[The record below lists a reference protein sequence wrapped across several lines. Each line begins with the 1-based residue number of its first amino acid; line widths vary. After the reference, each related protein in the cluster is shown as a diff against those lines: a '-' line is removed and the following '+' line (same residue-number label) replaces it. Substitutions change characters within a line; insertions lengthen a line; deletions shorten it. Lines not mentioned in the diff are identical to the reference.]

1 MDGMTELTRP
11 TPLTATDADPDFV
24 EPLVATDPADL
35 PEGHPRDA
43 MVGHDKLSPRAQLNL
58 LLQNFADS
66 YPEIFTSL
74 TTDEGAGLSVSAELK
89 DATERMWARVPDLIT
104 HCSLLVLGA
113 GLDQSMPGVAFLR
126 TGPSAD
132 AVEVAG
138 LQGTV
143 LRPSEPTGAVAVS
156 LHGGPGWFGDAESH
170 DQLWLPLFAAL
181 AEKSGVTIVDLLY
194 PLPGYGTGT
203 PVATEDAVAAA
214 FAEVRER
221 AGEFVGE
228 SAAVASAS
236 ADRVGLVTFG
246 SGFTVAAQVLDKTG
260 EDAARGAG
268 EGAAFLLAMTPR
280 IPEGLSY
287 DLSGVPTRVS
297 VASEDSRGT
306 AAQVVLDWFGAHAGV
321 SGEVTVPSE
330 GSDFEYAEYLSEHII
345 GVPDVW
351 RRRVS
356 DDAAWLARR

>member
-1 MDGMTELTRP
+1 MDVMTELTRP
-11 TPLTATDADPDFV
+11 TPLTATDAAPDFV

-35 PEGHPRDA
+35 PKGHPTDA
-43 MVGHDKLSPRAQLNL
+43 MVGHDKLSPRAQLEL
-58 LLQNFADS
+58 LLQNFSDS

-74 TTDEGAGLSVSAELK
+74 TTDEGAGLAVSAELK

-113 GLDQSMPGVAFLR
+113 GLDHAMPTSAFLK

-170 DQLWLPLFAAL
+170 EQLWLPLFAAL
-181 AEKSGVTIVDLLY
+181 AEKSGVTVVDLLY
-194 PLPGYGTGT
+194 PLPGYGAGT
-203 PVATEDAVAAA
+203 PAATEDAVAAA

-228 SAAVASAS
+228 GVAAASTAS

-246 SGFTVAAQVLDKTG
+246 SGFTVAAQVM
-260 EDAARGAG
+260 ED
-268 EGAAFLLAMTPR
+268 AAFLLAMTPR
-280 IPEGLSY
+280 IPADLSY

-321 SGEVTVPSE
+321 SDEITAPAA

-345 GVPDVW
+345 GVPEVW

-356 DDAAWLARR
+356 DDAAWLAVR

>member
-1 MDGMTELTRP
+1 MDVMTELTRP

-24 EPLVATDPADL
+24 EPLAATDPADL
-35 PEGHPRDA
+35 PKGHPTDA
-43 MVGHDKLSPRAQLNL
+43 MAGHDKLSPRAQLNL
-58 LLQNFADS
+58 LLQNFSDS
-66 YPEIFTSL
+66 NPEIFTSL

-113 GLDQSMPGVAFLR
+113 GLDHAMPTSAFLK
-126 TGPSAD
+126 TGPSVD

-170 DQLWLPLFAAL
+170 EQLWLPLFAAL

-194 PLPGYGTGT
+194 PLPGYGAGT
-203 PVATEDAVAAA
+203 PAATEDAVAAA

-221 AGEFVGE
+221 SGEFV
-228 SAAVASAS
+228 AAGTSGVS

-246 SGFTVAAQVLDKTG
+246 SGFTVAAQIV
-260 EDAARGAG
+260 ED
-268 EGAAFLLAMTPR
+268 AAFLLAMTPR
-280 IPEGLSY
+280 IPAELSY
-287 DLSGVPTRVS
+287 DLSAVPTRVS

-306 AAQVVLDWFGAHAGV
+306 AAQVVLDWFGKHAGV
-321 SGEVTVPSE
+321 SGEVTAPAERS
-330 GSDFEYAEYLSEHII
+330 GFEYAEYLSEHII
-345 GVPDVW
+345 GVPEVW

-356 DDAAWLARR
+356 DDAAWLAAR

>member
-1 MDGMTELTRP
+1 MDVMTELTRP
-11 TPLTATDADPDFV
+11 TPLTASDAAPDFV

-35 PEGHPRDA
+35 PKGHPADA

-58 LLQNFADS
+58 LLQNFSDS

-113 GLDQSMPGVAFLR
+113 GLDHAMPGVAFLK
-126 TGPSAD
+126 TGPSAAD
-132 AVEVAG
+132 VSVAG
-138 LQGTV
+138 LRGTV

-181 AEKSGVTIVDLLY
+181 AEKSGVTIVDLIY
-194 PLPGYGTGT
+194 PLPGYGDGT
-203 PVATEDAVAAA
+203 PAATEDAVAAA

-221 AGEFVGE
+221 AGEFVGADV
-228 SAAVASAS
+228 SGAST
-236 ADRVGLVTFG
+236 DRVGLVTFG
-246 SGFTVAAQVLDKTG
+246 SGFTVASKVLEK
-260 EDAARGAG
+260 AG
-268 EGAAFLLAMTPR
+268 EGAGAAFLLAMTPR
-280 IPEGLSY
+280 IPADLSY

-306 AAQVVLDWFGAHAGV
+306 AAQVVLDWFGAHAGAPDV
-321 SGEVTVPSE
+321 VTAPAA
-330 GSDFEYAEYLSEHII
+330 GSDFEYVEYLSEHII
-345 GVPDVW
+345 GVPEVW

-356 DDAAWLARR
+356 DDAAWLAAW

>member
-1 MDGMTELTRP
+1 MDVMTELTRP

-35 PEGHPRDA
+35 PKGHPTDA
-43 MVGHDKLSPRAQLNL
+43 MAGHDKLSPRAQLEL
-58 LLQNFADS
+58 LLQNFSDS

-74 TTDEGAGLSVSAELK
+74 TTDEGAGLAVSAELK

-113 GLDQSMPGVAFLR
+113 GLDHAMPTSAFLK

-156 LHGGPGWFGDAESH
+156 LHGGPGWFGDTESH
-170 DQLWLPLFAAL
+170 EQLWLPLFAAL

-194 PLPGYGTGT
+194 PLPGYGAGT
-203 PVATEDAVAAA
+203 PAVTEDAVAAA

-221 AGEFVGE
+221 AGEFVG
-228 SAAVASAS
+228 AGVAGAS

-246 SGFTVAAQVLDKTG
+246 SGFTVASKVLDKAGEDTG
-260 EDAARGAG
+260 ED
-268 EGAAFLLAMTPR
+268 AAFLLAMTPR
-280 IPEGLSY
+280 IPADLSY

-321 SGEVTVPSE
+321 SGEVTAPAE
-330 GSDFEYAEYLSEHII
+330 GSGFEYAEYLSEHII
-345 GVPDVW
+345 GVPEVW

-356 DDAAWLARR
+356 DDAAWLAAR

>member
-1 MDGMTELTRP
+1 MDVMTELIRP
-11 TPLTATDADPDFV
+11 TPLTATDEAPDFV

-35 PEGHPRDA
+35 PKGHPADA
-43 MVGHDKLSPRAQLNL
+43 MVGHDKLSPRAQLDL
-58 LLQNFADS
+58 LLQNFSDS

-113 GLDQSMPGVAFLR
+113 GLDHAMPGVAFLK

-132 AVEVAG
+132 EVSVAG
-138 LQGTV
+138 LRGTV

-181 AEKSGVTIVDLLY
+181 AEKSGVTVVDLIY
-194 PLPGYGTGT
+194 PLPGYGDGT
-203 PVATEDAVAAA
+203 PAATEDAVAAA

-228 SAAVASAS
+228 GVAAASPA
-236 ADRVGLVTFG
+236 APDRVGLVTFG
-246 SGFTVAAQVLDKTG
+246 SGFTVAAQVV
-260 EDAARGAG
+260 ED
-268 EGAAFLLAMTPR
+268 AAFLLAMTPR
-280 IPEGLSY
+280 IPADLSY

-306 AAQVVLDWFGAHAGV
+306 AAQAVLDWFGAHAGV
-321 SGEVTVPSE
+321 PGEVTAPAA
-330 GSDFEYAEYLSEHII
+330 GSGLEYAEYLSEHII
-345 GVPDVW
+345 GVPEVW

-356 DDAAWLARR
+356 DDAAWLAGR

>member
-1 MDGMTELTRP
+1 MEVMTELTRP
-11 TPLTATDADPDFV
+11 TPLTATDVDPDFV

-35 PEGHPRDA
+35 PKGHPTDA
-43 MVGHDKLSPRAQLNL
+43 MAGHDKLSPRAQLDL
-58 LLQNFADS
+58 LLQNFSDS

-74 TTDEGAGLSVSAELK
+74 TTDEGAGLEVSAELK

-113 GLDQSMPGVAFLR
+113 GLDHAMPTSAFLK

-170 DQLWLPLFAAL
+170 EQLWLPLFAAL
-181 AEKSGVTIVDLLY
+181 AEKSGVTVVDLLY
-194 PLPGYGTGT
+194 PLPGYGAGT
-203 PVATEDAVAAA
+203 PAATEDAVAAA

-228 SAAVASAS
+228 GVAAASTAS

-246 SGFTVAAQVLDKTG
+246 SGFTVAAQVM
-260 EDAARGAG
+260 ED
-268 EGAAFLLAMTPR
+268 AAFLLAMTPR
-280 IPEGLSY
+280 IPADLSY

-321 SGEVTVPSE
+321 SGEVTAPAA

-345 GVPDVW
+345 GVPEVW

-356 DDAAWLARR
+356 DDAAWLAVR